1 MKKQT
6 KKPSKAALLPEA
18 IAPKEVIANCDH
30 QIAERIMPIRGVQV
44 MLDCDL
50 AKLYGVEVKQLN
62 RQVKRNSERFPS
74 DFMFQLSEEESKIL
88 KCQFGTS
95 SWGGARYR
103 PYAFTEN
110 GIAML
115 SGVLRSPTAIS
126 ANIRIMRAFVAM
138 RHALMSSAGVLQRL
152 GTVEVKL
159 IETDKRLDTVFDALD
174 RVRLL
179 PSGIIPAGTEF
190 DSIRQ
195 VSRLVESAKSEI
207 VIIDPYADAT
217 ILDVLSVKGAGVTV
231 RLVCRNRG
239 KPTVSEIAKFNR
251 QYKGLTVSYSDDF
264 HDRFVIIDNAELHNF
279 GSSVNSLVRRVSTYS
294 TRSAKEIKKLLALL
308 P

>member
-6 KKPSKAALLPEA
+6 KKPSKTALEPET
-18 IAPKEVIANCDH
+18 IATKNMVAKCDLK
-30 QIAERIMPIRGVQV
+30 IAERIMPIRGVQV

-74 DFMFQLSEEESKIL
+74 DFMFQLSEKESKIL

-115 SGVLRSPTAIS
+115 SGVLRSPTAIA

-174 RVRLL
+174 RGRLL
-179 PSGIIPAGTEF
+179 PSGIIPANTEF

-207 VIIDPYADAT
+207 VIINPQREGNQETPLAAALIPASICNLSLSHSPTFSFSHSHTPTIPHYIRLPPHPAPAHQAT
-217 ILDVLSVKGAGVTV
+217 RIPA
-231 RLVCRNRG
+231 
-239 KPTVSEIAKFNR
+239 PAKKALR
-251 QYKGLTVSYSDDF
+251 
-264 HDRFVIIDNAELHNF
+264 
-279 GSSVNSLVRRVSTYS
+279 SL
-294 TRSAKEIKKLLALL
+294 
-308 P
+308 